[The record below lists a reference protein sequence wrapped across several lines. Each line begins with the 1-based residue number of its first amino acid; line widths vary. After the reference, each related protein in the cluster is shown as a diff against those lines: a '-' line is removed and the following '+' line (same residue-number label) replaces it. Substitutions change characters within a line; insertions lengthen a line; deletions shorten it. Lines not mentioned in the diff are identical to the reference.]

1 MRPKHLR
8 QEGLRRKKRKK
19 NKEEKEDV
27 EEEMKK
33 ATNTKQR
40 KVKDV

>member
-8 QEGLRRKKRKK
+8 QEGLRRKKGEK

-27 EEEMKK
+27 EGEMKK
-33 ATNTKQR
+33 VTNTKQR
-40 KVKDV
+40 KVKEV